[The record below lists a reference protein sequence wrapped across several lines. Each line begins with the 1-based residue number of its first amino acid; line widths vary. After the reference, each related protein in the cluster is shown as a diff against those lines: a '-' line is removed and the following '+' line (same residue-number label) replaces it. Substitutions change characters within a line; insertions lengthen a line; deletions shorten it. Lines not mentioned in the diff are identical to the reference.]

1 MNEWVTVR
9 KGERVI
15 ILRGRLTAQIYIRS
29 PDVDLETSD
38 VQQKHCSS
46 VSQSLRKNPMLEVLT
61 YIGTSDVSA
70 LLIGVG
76 TAGTSAR
83 AELAR

>member
-15 ILRGRLTAQIYIRS
+15 ILRGRLTAQIYVRS

-38 VQQKHCSS
+38 VQ
-46 VSQSLRKNPMLEVLT
+46 
-61 YIGTSDVSA
+61 
-70 LLIGVG
+70 
-76 TAGTSAR
+76 
-83 AELAR
+83 